1 MRTKQL
7 LSLILCL
14 VCNVGAYAQ
23 SETNEAPRQESE
35 MAELVTCSVQ
45 GMVAMPDE
53 VSAGINTD
61 GLSLDQV
68 VVTLEGNYKHPRMP
82 YPQEWSTMKPEER
95 SQWRQDF
102 METDD
107 YKDYLRKVE
116 EARAKRATYTTQ
128 LADDGS
134 FVFEDIKP
142 AWYQLTATI
151 MHPDAGAARSQT
163 LARAYAMR
171 QFIIKNVDKPFP
183 ANLTLK
189 IKNVLMPGDPAA
201 DWTATAYDDS
211 EFQLSNFRGKF
222 VLMDFW
228 ATWCGPCRAEFPN
241 LESVYED
248 FGGERLEMIGLSVD
262 QSIDLP
268 QALLDESPAA
278 YRQGWVGD
286 TERHEK
292 IFDAYGIQS
301 IPSIWLIGPDGK
313 IVARDLRGE
322 ALRDAVKTA
331 LAADAAPN
339 QSRR

>member
-1 MRTKQL
+1 MHTKRI

-14 VCNVGAYAQ
+14 VCNLGACAQ
-23 SETNEAPRQESE
+23 SETKEAPPQESE
-35 MAELVTCSVQ
+35 SAVVVTCSVQ
-45 GMVAMPDE
+45 GKVAMPDQ

-82 YPQEWSTMKPEER
+82 YPKEWSTMKPEER
-95 SQWRQDF
+95 SQWYQDF
-102 METDD
+102 IKTDD
-107 YKDYLRKVE
+107 YKDYLRKAE
-116 EARAKRATYTTQ
+116 EARAKRETYTTQ

-134 FVFEDIKP
+134 FVFENIKP

-151 MHPDAGAARSQT
+151 MHPDAAAERSLE
-163 LARAYAMR
+163 LARAYAMW
-171 QFIIKNVDKPFP
+171 QFIIKNADEPFR

-189 IKNVLMPGDPAA
+189 LKNVLMPGDPAA

-211 EFQLSNFRGKF
+211 EFKLSDFRGKF
-222 VLMDFW
+222 VLVDFW

-241 LESVYED
+241 LESAYED

-268 QALLDESPAA
+268 QTLLEESPAA

-286 TERHEK
+286 TQRHEK
-292 IFDAYGIQS
+292 IFEAYGIQS
-301 IPSIWLIGPDGK
+301 IPSIWLIGPDGR

-322 ALRDAVKTA
+322 ALRDAVETA
-331 LAADAAPN
+331 LENPAE
-339 QSRR
+339 

>member
-1 MRTKQL
+1 
-7 LSLILCL
+7 
-14 VCNVGAYAQ
+14 
-23 SETNEAPRQESE
+23 
-35 MAELVTCSVQ
+35 
-45 GMVAMPDE
+45 MPDQ

-68 VVTLEGNYKHPRMP
+68 VVTLEGSYRHPRMP
-82 YPQEWSTMKPEER
+82 FPQEWSTMKPEER

-102 METDD
+102 MKTED
-107 YKDYLRKVE
+107 YKDYLRAVE
-116 EARAKRATYTTQ
+116 EARGKRATYTTQ
-128 LADDGS
+128 LAEDGS
-134 FVFEDIKP
+134 FVFENIKP
-142 AWYQLTATI
+142 AWYQLTASI
-151 MHPDAGAARSQT
+151 MHPAAGAERSQT

-211 EFQLSNFRGKF
+211 EFQLSDFRGKF

-262 QSIDLP
+262 QSFDLP
-268 QALLDESPAA
+268 QALLDETPAA

-286 TERHEK
+286 PERHEK
-292 IFDAYGIQS
+292 IFEAYGIQS

-331 LAADAAPN
+331 LAADADPN
-339 QSRR
+339 R